1 MQRMLCAIL
10 MGFTILA
17 LSGCGGGGGGGG
29 SYPQTFTTSILSDPV
44 YDGDIEQTSL
54 TSFTITQG
62 MSSSIQS
69 VFAGVDPVSQ
79 NEYRAFLDFPLGGA
93 GGVPSN
99 AIIDSAKLDI
109 VINTIQPSYATIP
122 ILIDLVSFQSP
133 SLLSTDF
140 DRGIQPALAYTTISP
155 PISSP
160 ADVGQNIS
168 IDVTSLMGEAQFRG
182 LPDFQ
187 VRILEDFGTNPGII
201 EINDTTG
208 PNRPILAPQLT
219 VTYH

>member
-1 MQRMLCAIL
+1 MQRMLCALL

-17 LSGCGGGGGGGG
+17 LSGCGGGGGG

-44 YDGDIEQTSL
+44 YDGDIEQTPS
-54 TSFTITQG
+54 SFTITQG
-62 MSSSIQS
+62 MSSSVQS
-69 VFAGVDPVSQ
+69 VFGGVDPVTQ

-109 VINTIQPSYATIP
+109 VINTIQPNYATIP
-122 ILIDLVSFQSP
+122 ILIELVAFQP
-133 SLLSTDF
+133 PTLLSTDF
-140 DRGIQPALAYTTISP
+140 DRSIQPALAYTTISP

-160 ADVGQNIS
+160 ADVGQNIA

-182 LPDFQ
+182 LTDFQ
-187 VRILEDFGTNPGII
+187 VRILEDFGTSPGII

-208 PNRPILAPQLT
+208 SNRPLSAPQLT